1 MSPES
6 FTDLALRVI
15 AREATDEERRA
26 LEVELAAAPEQR
38 EEFEQLKITQ
48 GILGTLLPL
57 AEATKAT
64 EATLPTHRINE
75 LRTAVRQHFGPAG
88 QRAAAKGGWHVWAH
102 VLRWVFGGG
111 GLAGLGFAIVV
122 LCFANRSIEVGL
134 YKTDLARGGDQG
146 LSAQDVPVAQL
157 LTFEQDA
164 PFDQWQSRPLA
175 WNERAKIWVDDE
187 HDLLHVVRR
196 IRTGQIITET
206 QPLAPTDDG
215 QRAQIKQLVEAL
227 RN

>member
-15 AREATDEERRA
+15 AREATDEERHA
-26 LEVELAAAPEQR
+26 LEAELAVSPARR

-48 GILGTLLPL
+48 GILGTVFPL

-64 EATLPTHRINE
+64 EAILPTHRVNE

-88 QRAAAKGGWHVWAH
+88 QRAAAKGEWHVWAH

-111 GLAGLGFAIVV
+111 GLVGLGFAIVL

-134 YKTDLARGGDQG
+134 YGTDLARGGDQG
-146 LSAQDVPVAQL
+146 LSAQDVPAAQL

-164 PFDQWQSRPLA
+164 PFDQWQGRPLA

-187 HDLLHVVRR
+187 HDLLHIVRR
-196 IRTGQIITET
+196 VRTGQIITET
-206 QPLAPTDDG
+206 QPLAPTNDG
-215 QRAQIKQLVEAL
+215 QRAQIKQLVETL
-227 RN
+227 KN